1 MKASPLF
8 LENWQVSQRHWP
20 MLGQLKNAHRAITI
34 ALALILI
41 TYSFL
46 ETNFAWVG
54 SALAVIGIL
63 AIIDFRATWTPS
75 VRDELIVI
83 AATSSMFFLGT
94 LVDQNVALYYN
105 EAPTTHHLANFGIGL
120 IVALLLF
127 SRFLCSFLTMELN
140 QSYDRLLDPTSPQA
154 LHILE
159 MAHTHAQ
166 TLGSVEYSDESAEE
180 KRPTQKYWIMM
191 SSLGIGIL
199 VLAIFFFIAIVI
211 SLLLPLHPRLDEMA
225 NTIHP
230 ETFFFILIVFSVLT
244 IFIID
249 RGLKKLSID
258 ATSLPKNRQIDEEA
272 ELGKYPE

>member
-20 MLGQLKNAHRAITI
+20 LLSQLKNTHRVITI
-34 ALALILI
+34 TLGLILI
-41 TYSFL
+41 IYSFL

-75 VRDELIVI
+75 VREELIVI

-105 EAPTTHHLANFGIGL
+105 EAPTTHHLANFGIGI
-120 IVALLLF
+120 IVASLLF
-127 SRFLCSFLTMELN
+127 SRFICSFLTMELN
-140 QSYDRLLDPTSPQA
+140 QAYDRLLDPTSQQA

-166 TLGSVEYSDESAEE
+166 TLGSVEYSDESIEDR
-180 KRPTQKYWIMM
+180 KPGQKYWTMM
-191 SSLGIGIL
+191 GSLGIGIL
-199 VLAIFFFIAIVI
+199 VLASFFFIAIVI
-211 SLLLPLHPRLDEMA
+211 SLVLPLHPRLDEMA
-225 NTIHP
+225 STIHP
-230 ETFFFILIVFSVLT
+230 ETFFFILIVLTVLT

-249 RGLKKLSID
+249 RGLKKISFQTAKLQN
-258 ATSLPKNRQIDEEA
+258 NRQGLEKA
-272 ELGKYPE
+272 EFDRRLE